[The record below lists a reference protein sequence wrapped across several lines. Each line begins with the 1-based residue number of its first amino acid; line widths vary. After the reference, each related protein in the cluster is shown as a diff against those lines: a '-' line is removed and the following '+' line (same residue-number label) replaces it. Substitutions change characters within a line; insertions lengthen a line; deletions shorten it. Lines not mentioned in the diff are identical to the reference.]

1 MARRTADQTLDEWL
15 VLSCA
20 GGSERAF
27 EELHRRWHPR
37 LRAHAA
43 YLLGPARV
51 DRVDD
56 ICQEAWLAIAGGVR
70 ELREPALFR
79 AWAYSIVTRRVA
91 DLRRKLSRDERAR
104 EQLQSAG
111 QEPSNASPDQ
121 AAGESLRHAL
131 QSLPHEDRALL
142 RLFYLDEM
150 SVAETAAALEIPAGT
165 VKSRLFHAR
174 RRLRQVLQRRPT

>member
-1 MARRTADQTLDEWL
+1 MPRRSPDQTLDELL

-20 GGSERAF
+20 DGNEQAF
-27 EELHRRWHPR
+27 AELHERWRAR

-43 YLLGPARV
+43 QLLGRTLC

-56 ICQEAWLAIAGGVR
+56 VCQEAWLAIARGLR

-91 DLRRKLSRDERAR
+91 DVRRSLGRDERVADELR
-104 EQLQSAG
+104 RAQLDAA
-111 QEPSNASPDQ
+111 EPDPEP
-121 AAGESLRHAL
+121 GEALRAAL
-131 QSLPHEDRALL
+131 QCLSLDDRALL
-142 RLFYLDEM
+142 RLFYLDELT
-150 SVAETAAALEIPAGT
+150 VVEAAAALDIPAGT

-174 RRLRQVLQRRPT
+174 RRLRQALQRRPS